1 MGKLPL
7 STFHLLGF
15 KSEARDQYHL
25 GFHGVFNAGLLNIRW
40 EGTLSES
47 FWQAVY
53 CKEDCKYKGDKQT
66 EQTVHHRQELQ
77 PVWILPTEAI
87 YR

>member
-47 FWQAVY
+47 F
-53 CKEDCKYKGDKQT
+53 
-66 EQTVHHRQELQ
+66 
-77 PVWILPTEAI
+77 
-87 YR
+87 